1 MDPRNL
7 SLSRAVSNGD
17 IEAVRALLAEG
28 ANANSTASGGQ
39 TPLILAIVF
48 RHIHIL
54 RLLLEAGADPKVR
67 DSLGLNAFDWAE
79 RKGFTEGVTL
89 LAQSQSPTH
98 DTPASTHNTEPTVP
112 NRSVSRNV
120 EKDSPP
126 AARPPGHLTLSDE
139 KTRKWIAGMK
149 RRFDEEAGRKAEE
162 VQPAPPPTTTETES
176 PGVPVNDNSIRA
188 STTSAEADTESE
200 RMPQQRSSTIDPW
213 TKSSNRKRCPK
224 CNAVYNSELLAYC
237 AVDMTPLVDAN
248 QPIITSPPSTA
259 TPPLIW
265 ILVVSTFIAVAST
278 TYLITDRLTR
288 VERVSVPTAEPPLQ
302 AADVKSELPVV
313 GEELAG
319 KALTLPQPEY
329 PPTARSEGVGG
340 RILVRVR
347 VDKKGRVISARS
359 FEGDW
364 RLRAAAVQAAT
375 RATFSA
381 ERLNDR
387 EATGTIVY
395 TFKP

>member
-7 SLSRAVSNGD
+7 SLSRAVSDGD

-28 ANANSTASGGQ
+28 VDANRTASGGQ

-48 RHIHIL
+48 RNIHIL

-89 LAQSQSPTH
+89 LAQSQSPIH
-98 DTPASTHNTEPTVP
+98 DSRASTPHTEPTVP
-112 NRSVSRNV
+112 NRSESRNV
-120 EKDSPP
+120 KKDSPR
-126 AARPPGHLTLSDE
+126 AARQPKAKIIPQ
-139 KTRKWIAGMK
+139 
-149 RRFDEEAGRKAEE
+149 EA
-162 VQPAPPPTTTETES
+162 S
-176 PGVPVNDNSIRA
+176 
-188 STTSAEADTESE
+188 SAEAGADSE
-200 RMPQQRSSTIDPW
+200 RIPQLRSSTIDPW
-213 TKSSNRKRCPK
+213 TKSFNRKRCPK
-224 CNAVYNSELLAYC
+224 CNAVYNGELVAYC
-237 AVDMTPLVDAN
+237 AVDMTPLVDVN
-248 QPIITSPPSTA
+248 QPGNTSPPATATA

-265 ILVVSTFIAVAST
+265 ILVASTFIVVAST

-288 VERVSVPTAEPPLQ
+288 VERVSTPKAEPPLQ

-313 GEELAG
+313 GEELVG
-319 KALTLPQPEY
+319 KALTLPRAEY

-347 VDKKGRVISARS
+347 VDQKGRVISARS

-364 RLRAAAVQAAT
+364 RLRAAAVKAAT
-375 RATFSA
+375 SATFSA

-387 EATGTIVY
+387 EAEGTIVY